1 MLIRY
6 NRNIVM
12 GGDTVIRELR
22 QKRGW
27 SQNELAKRAGI
38 KQSVLSFIES
48 GRTKNPRVD
57 TLSAIAA
64 ALGVPVERLIRRK
77 AG

>member
-1 MLIRY
+1 M
-6 NRNIVM
+6 
-12 GGDTVIRELR
+12 IRELR

>member
-1 MLIRY
+1 M
-6 NRNIVM
+6 
-12 GGDTVIRELR
+12 IRELR
-22 QKRGW
+22 QKHGW
-27 SQNELAKRAGI
+27 SQSELARRAGV
-38 KQSVLSFIES
+38 KQGVLSCIES

-64 ALGVPVERLIRRK
+64 ALGVPVERLIRK